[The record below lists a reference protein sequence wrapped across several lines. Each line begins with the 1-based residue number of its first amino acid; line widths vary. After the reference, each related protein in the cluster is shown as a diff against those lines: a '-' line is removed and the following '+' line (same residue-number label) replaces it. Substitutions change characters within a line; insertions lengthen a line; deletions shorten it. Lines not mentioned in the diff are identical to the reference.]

1 MPSGVE
7 GGRVVLLAGLPA
19 SALPLCGSLR
29 AESITTLRSESNSSS
44 GHCNRVAE
52 GKTAAAGKATFP

>member
-7 GGRVVLLAGLPA
+7 GGRVVPLAGLLA

-29 AESITTLRSESNSSS
+29 AVSMARLPSGSDSSS
-44 GHCNRVAE
+44 GRRSRDADGE
-52 GKTAAAGKATFP
+52 ISAARKATFP